1 MFFPRALEVYH
12 FNVKESLG
20 VGVLPKWVFLKV
32 ESALPAWG
40 SGGFTINALD
50 SRSRGPDSRR
60 SLVIVLCSWVRHFKQ
75 TVPLPL
81 YPGV

>member
-1 MFFPRALEVYH
+1 MDEHDNFF
-12 FNVKESLG
+12 FNFYFYPPGLKLSINHKESSD
-20 VGVLPKWVFLKV
+20 LKV
-32 ESALPAWG
+32 EV
-40 SGGFTINALD
+40 SGGLTINALD